1 MFKRFIDLE
10 AAIIPETPN
19 IFRILA
25 IFDANQFAKTI
36 YWTQNFASWKLIIY
50 LTGTEKFY

>member
-36 YWTQNFASWKLIIY
+36 Y
-50 LTGTEKFY
+50 